1 MGSLPPST
9 RYRYHL
15 GVGTAF
21 RPHKWTSWW
30 EALSLVWFVH
40 LYAFMVGFGKAAWG
54 VGLAGGWAAG
64 GNPDKSV
71 SIQSFPWSSP
81 IMSK

>member
-40 LYAFMVGFGKAAWG
+40 LY
-54 VGLAGGWAAG
+54 GWVVLIDFLDMSAERPQGMPSGWTHQESHIWKGHA
-64 GNPDKSV
+64 V
-71 SIQSFPWSSP
+71 SH
-81 IMSK
+81 